1 MLDSGKAGNLR
12 RAGLTGILAP
22 ILAFSCILLSIASYP
37 NFSWT
42 NNALSD
48 LGVVTGITGPLF
60 NFGIYTSGLLALN
73 FALAGLFTYLKKSLV
88 GKVGALTFAAA
99 TVALIGIGVF
109 NESFSGTHYAFSVAF
124 FVLAPIS
131 LFIIACAFVLEN
143 QVRLSVFTV
152 LTGIIAA
159 LPWILFFAI
168 NYVEGVAI
176 PETVSG
182 LAVSVWAIT
191 LGYRIM
197 KHAKR

>member
-1 MLDSGKAGNLR
+1 LLDSGKAGNLR
-12 RAGLTGILAP
+12 RGGLTGILAP
-22 ILAFSCILLSIASYP
+22 ILAFTCILLSIALSP

-60 NFGIYTSGLLALN
+60 NFGIYSSGLLALN
-73 FALAGLFTYLKKSLV
+73 FVLAGLFTYLKKSLV

-131 LFIIACAFVLEN
+131 LFIIACAFVMAN

-152 LTGIIAA
+152 LTGIVAA
-159 LPWILFFAI
+159 VPWILFFGV

-191 LGYRIM
+191 FGYRIM
-197 KHAKR
+197 KQAKR